1 MRGLMG
7 KSETKVH
14 KCLGFFC
21 WLLIV
26 SFVLFDFFYFELCSR
41 QSFPLVFLTH
51 NFLLP
56 PLILLTTIMSFG
68 FKTIRRL
75 LITTAVYALL
85 IACFT
90 QWPFFASI
98 RFAVAKPDFVSLLNR
113 HETKQA
119 IELPIWI
126 GSFHVKDVQSY
137 PKRVWFDLGHGC
149 GNSGI
154 VFSRTD
160 KKFLKPKGRYYI
172 STELSNHWFF
182 AVDE

>member
-7 KSETKVH
+7 KSKTKVH

-26 SFVLFDFFYFELCSR
+26 SFVLVDFFYFELCSR

-51 NFLLP
+51 SFLLP
-56 PLILLTTIMSFG
+56 PLIFLTTIMGFG

-75 LITTAVYALL
+75 LITTAVFALL

-98 RFAVAKPDFVSLLNR
+98 RFAVSKPDFVSLLNR

-119 IELPIWI
+119 VELPI
-126 GSFHVKDVQSY
+126 GSGRFMSKTFKVTQNEFGLTSAMDVATVELSSVVPTRNFLNQKDVTIFPPS
-137 PKRVWFDLGHGC
+137 
-149 GNSGI
+149 
-154 VFSRTD
+154 
-160 KKFLKPKGRYYI
+160 
-172 STELSNHWFF
+172 
-182 AVDE
+182 